1 MTSQSQNLS
10 ISRSIEHHCN
20 RRLWTNN
27 IKNKLKNTKLTRKWW
42 KDSCQLLWRSKA
54 TPNGHMDGTKIKL
67 KTRLPGTMLETT
79 RRRKV
84 ISHNRVK
91 QMVLSTTSITTITSM
106 ATLIT
111 SISITVKTN
120 PIKLTVPKM
129 EGQMVRNSRKL
140 RLTQIQPQSKMKE
153 LSNNLPVD

>member
-1 MTSQSQNLS
+1 
-10 ISRSIEHHCN
+10 
-20 RRLWTNN
+20 
-27 IKNKLKNTKLTRKWW
+27 
-42 KDSCQLLWRSKA
+42 
-54 TPNGHMDGTKIKL
+54 MDGTKIKL